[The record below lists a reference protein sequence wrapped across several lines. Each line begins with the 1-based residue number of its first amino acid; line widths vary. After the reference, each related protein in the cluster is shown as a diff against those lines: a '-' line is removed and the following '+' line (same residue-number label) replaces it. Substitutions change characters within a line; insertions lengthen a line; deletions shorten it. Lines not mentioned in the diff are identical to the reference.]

1 MDEQKWDK
9 TCVSMVT
16 PTSPQRRKTLE
27 RGRSRG
33 DGGRGGNEGARPGGL
48 SLQEQKF

>member
-33 DGGRGGNEGARPGGL
+33 DGGSVEEMRGPGQEG
-48 SLQEQKF
+48 